1 VTPRHATSHFEI
13 DGLNIAYRV
22 DGDDSKDAVVLINS
36 LGTDLR
42 LWEPQ
47 MDELTRHFRVI
58 RYDCRGHGDSD
69 VPQDRTTSI
78 GRLGADLVALLD
90 CLNIERAHLCGI
102 SLGGFTAL
110 WLAAYHRERVGRAVC
125 ANAAARLGSEQSWDE
140 RIRAV
145 EAGGVAAI
153 SETVVGRFLGATFR
167 AAHPDVTRHLI
178 DMVEATPAAGYIAAC
193 AALREADLH
202 NVISRIRAPSLIIGG
217 ELDQSTP
224 VGQSEELNT
233 LISDSKLV
241 VLPGAAHLT
250 NVEQAEK
257 FTPIVT
263 TFLRGL

>member
-1 VTPRHATSHFEI
+1 MSAPHATSRFDA
-13 DGLNIAYRV
+13 DGVRIAYRV
-22 DGDDSKDAVVLINS
+22 DGDDSRDALVLINS

-47 MDELTRHFRVI
+47 IPELTKHFRVI
-58 RYDCRGHGDSD
+58 RYDCRGHGESD
-69 VPQDRTTSI
+69 VPPIPATID
-78 GRLGADLVALLD
+78 RLGADLIALLD
-90 CLNIERAHLCGI
+90 CLHIDIAHLCGL
-102 SLGGFTAL
+102 SLGAITAL
-110 WLAAYHRERVGRAVC
+110 WAAAYHRERVGRAIF
-125 ANAAARLGSEQSWDE
+125 ANAAARFGTTQSWDE
-140 RIRAV
+140 RIRTV
-145 EAGGVAAI
+145 RAGGMQAI

-224 VGQSEELNT
+224 LRQSEELNT

>member
-1 VTPRHATSHFEI
+1 VSTSHATSHFEI
-13 DGLNIAYRV
+13 DGLSIAYRV

-47 MDELTRHFRVI
+47 MEELTRHFRVV

-69 VPQDRTTSI
+69 VPPDRTTSI

-102 SLGGFTAL
+102 SLGGFTGL
-110 WLAAYHRERVGRAVC
+110 WLAAYHRERVGRAVF
-125 ANAAARLGSEQSWDE
+125 ANTAARLGSEQSWDE

-145 EAGGVAAI
+145 EAGGLAAI

-167 AAHPDVTRHLI
+167 AAHPDVTRHLVE
-178 DMVEATPAAGYIAAC
+178 MVEATPAAGYVAAC

>member
-1 VTPRHATSHFEI
+1 MTPRHATSHFEI

-58 RYDCRGHGDSD
+58 RYDCRGHGESD
-69 VPQDRTTSI
+69 VPREPTTLD
-78 GRLGADLVALLD
+78 RLGADLIALLD

-110 WLAAYHRERVGRAVC
+110 WLAAYHRERVGRCVF

-145 EAGGVAAI
+145 EAGGLAAI
-153 SETVVGRFLGATFR
+153 SETVVGRFLGAAFR

>member
-1 VTPRHATSHFEI
+1 VSARHATSRFEI
-13 DGLNIAYRV
+13 DGLRIAYRV
-22 DGDDSKDAVVLINS
+22 DGDDTADVLVLINA

-58 RYDCRGHGDSD
+58 RYDCRGHGESD
-69 VPQDRTTSI
+69 VPPNPATID
-78 GRLGADLVALLD
+78 RLGADLVELLD
-90 CLNIERAHLCGI
+90 CLNVERAHLCGI

-110 WLAAYHRERVGRAVC
+110 WAAAYHRERVGRVVF
-125 ANAAARLGSEQSWDE
+125 ANTAARLGSAESWDE

-145 EAGGVAAI
+145 QAGGLAAI

-167 AAHPDVTRHLI
+167 AEHPDETRRI
-178 DMVEATPAAGYIAAC
+178 RDMVEATPAAGYIAAC
-193 AALREADLH
+193 AALREADLR
-202 NVISRIRAPSLIIGG
+202 NVVSRIRAPSLIVAG

-224 VGQSEELNT
+224 LRQSEELHT
-233 LISDSKLV
+233 SIAGSELV

>member
-58 RYDCRGHGDSD
+58 RYDCRGHGESD
-69 VPQDRTTSI
+69 VPPNPATID
-78 GRLGADLVALLD
+78 RLGADLVALLD

-110 WLAAYHRERVGRAVC
+110 WLAAYHRERVGRAVF

-145 EAGGVAAI
+145 EAGGLAAI

-224 VGQSEELNT
+224 VRQSEELCT
-233 LISDSKLV
+233 LISGSDLV
-241 VLPGAAHLT
+241 VLPAAAHLT

>member
-1 VTPRHATSHFEI
+1 MSTRHATRRFEI

-22 DGDDSKDAVVLINS
+22 DGNDTADSVVLINS
-36 LGTDLR
+36 LGTDLS

-58 RYDCRGHGDSD
+58 RSDCRGHGDSD
-69 VPQDRTTSI
+69 VPRDSTSI

-90 CLNIERAHLCGI
+90 HLNVERAHLCGI

-110 WLAAYHRERVGRAVC
+110 WAAAYHRERVGRAVF
-125 ANAAARLGSEQSWDE
+125 ANTAARLGSAESWDE
-140 RIRAV
+140 RMRAV
-145 EAGGVAAI
+145 RAGGLAAI

-167 AAHPDVTRHLI
+167 AEHPDETRRIRH
-178 DMVEATPAAGYIAAC
+178 MVEATPAAGYLAAG
-193 AALREADLH
+193 AALRDADLH
-202 NVISRIRAPSLIIGG
+202 AVVSRIRAPSLIIGG

-224 VGQSEELNT
+224 LRQSEELHT
-233 LISDSKLV
+233 LIEGNELV

>member
-1 VTPRHATSHFEI
+1 MTPRHATSHFEI

-110 WLAAYHRERVGRAVC
+110 WLAAYHRERVGRCVF

-145 EAGGVAAI
+145 EAGGLAAI